1 MKFLIVGL
9 GVIGGGYAMAL
20 KEAGYKDVYGVDKN
34 IETLKKAKKLG
45 IIKEGYLNEEEII
58 SNMDVVVLAIYPD
71 CIKEFM
77 QRNKNFFK
85 ENAIITD
92 VVGIKQVFINDIV
105 EILPDNIPQ
114 MKFLKEQIS

>member
-45 IIKEGYLNEEEII
+45 IIKEGYLNEEVDINEDIE
-58 SNMDVVVLAIYPD
+58 DLD
-71 CIKEFM
+71 DIKPFDIEFD
-77 QRNKNFFK
+77 F
-85 ENAIITD
+85 
-92 VVGIKQVFINDIV
+92 
-105 EILPDNIPQ
+105 
-114 MKFLKEQIS
+114 